1 MKLLIVEDDVV
12 LGRAIAR
19 MLMARGHRCRVASS
33 VTSAVRSLATKRP
46 DFLLTDYDLGAGCT
60 GVDLAGWVR
69 ASFDIPVIVMTGHE
83 AGAAR
88 AQLDDAGLADVRILP
103 KPFSQ
108 DELAGKLI
116 ANDNGRRPPARR
128 KRSGSRPIPGA
139 GDPPLSS
146 LPFAF
151 GQAPAPP
158 PD

>member
-1 MKLLIVEDDVV
+1 MKMLIVEDDVV

-33 VTSAVRSLATKRP
+33 VTSAVRALATRRP
-46 DFLLTDYDLGAGCT
+46 DFLLADYDLGAGCT

-69 ASFDIPVIVMTGHE
+69 GSYDIPVIIMTGHE
-83 AGAAR
+83 AGSAR
-88 AQLDDAGLADVRILP
+88 AQLDDAGMTDVRILA
-103 KPFSQ
+103 KPFSL

-128 KRSGSRPIPGA
+128 KRKSSRAIPAA
-139 GDPPLSS
+139 GDPRLSS